1 MKKKKFPVI
10 NTGAASVLTVFV
22 ILAMV
27 AFALLTYMTARKNAA
42 FSQDFADA
50 ARAYQEAEAQ
60 AWEEIAR
67 IDQELHTAWSE
78 GTFSEIAGT
87 EYAFTVPCGEEK
99 ELQVELYACDPQEN
113 SGSLY
118 RITSFT
124 QITTKEWEDKSTL
137 NLMKP

>member
-60 AWEEIAR
+60 AWEEIAGLTR
-67 IDQELHTAWSE
+67 S
-78 GTFSEIAGT
+78 
-87 EYAFTVPCGEEK
+87 C
-99 ELQVELYACDPQEN
+99 
-113 SGSLY
+113 
-118 RITSFT
+118 T
-124 QITTKEWEDKSTL
+124 QPGAKVL
-137 NLMKP
+137 FQR

>member
-50 ARAYQEAEAQ
+50 ARAYLERRYFFRDSRHRICIHCSLRGRERTASRTLRLRPSGELRLFVPDHFLYPDNHQRMGRQEHA
-60 AWEEIAR
+60 
-67 IDQELHTAWSE
+67 
-78 GTFSEIAGT
+78 
-87 EYAFTVPCGEEK
+87 
-99 ELQVELYACDPQEN
+99 
-113 SGSLY
+113 
-118 RITSFT
+118 
-124 QITTKEWEDKSTL
+124 
-137 NLMKP
+137 

>member
-67 IDQELHTAWSE
+67 IDQELQTAWSE
-78 GTFSEIAGT
+78 GTISEIAGT
-87 EYAFTVPCGEEK
+87 ENAFTDPCGEEK
-99 ELQVELYACDPQEN
+99 ELQVELYA
-113 SGSLY
+113 
-118 RITSFT
+118 
-124 QITTKEWEDKSTL
+124 
-137 NLMKP
+137 